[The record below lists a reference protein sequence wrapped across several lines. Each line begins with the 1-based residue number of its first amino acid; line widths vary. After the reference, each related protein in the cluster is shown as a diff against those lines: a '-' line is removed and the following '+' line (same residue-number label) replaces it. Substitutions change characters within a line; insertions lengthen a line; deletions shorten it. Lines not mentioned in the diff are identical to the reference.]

1 MDMEM
6 TSSASGDIHQT
17 RAEFVAD
24 RIERAILRGEL
35 AAGQHIVES
44 VLAEQLHVS
53 KTPIREALRVL
64 ARKGVVTTNSYKGT
78 VVRDIDKSAA
88 RYLFEVRLLNEPEAV
103 ARAIPFHNEVSLAT
117 CQEALLAARNAG
129 TGDSGL
135 ADRSIANRRFHRSL
149 YAPCENDHLRRIL
162 DEIQDQVAMITVS
175 TWRRRSTWVEE
186 ESEHAAI
193 LLAVKGGDRETARGL
208 MSEHISG
215 FFSRLDS

>member
-1 MDMEM
+1 VEV
-6 TSSASGDIHQT
+6 TSPMADDIHQT

-35 AAGQHIVES
+35 AAGERIVEAA
-44 VLAEQLHVS
+44 LAEQLHVS

-64 ARKGVVTTNSYKGT
+64 ARKGVVTSHAYKGT
-78 VVRDIDKSAA
+78 VVREIDPSAA

-103 ARAIPFHNEVSLAT
+103 ARAVPFHDEASLAT
-117 CQEALLAARNAG
+117 CEEALLAARNAG
-129 TGDSGL
+129 TGDDAL

-149 YAPCENDHLRRIL
+149 YQPCRNDHLRRIL
-162 DEIQDQVAMITVS
+162 DEIQDQVAMISVS
-175 TWRRRSTWVEE
+175 TWRRDASWVEE

-193 LLAVKGGDRETARGL
+193 LDAVKRKDPETARDL
-208 MSEHISG
+208 MTKHIGG